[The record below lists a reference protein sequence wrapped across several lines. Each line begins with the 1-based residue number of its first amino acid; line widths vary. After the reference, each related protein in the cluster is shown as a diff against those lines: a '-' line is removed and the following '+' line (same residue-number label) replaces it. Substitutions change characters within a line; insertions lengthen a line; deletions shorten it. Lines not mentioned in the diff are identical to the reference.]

1 MSSEIWELLEKMN
14 QETIQAQ
21 MALQCGPLFF
31 GLKVANLLIFNG
43 TSGSRDF

>member
-1 MSSEIWELLEKMN
+1 M
-14 QETIQAQ
+14 ETTRKNESGNHISPNGNAVW
-21 MALQCGPLFF
+21 ATLF